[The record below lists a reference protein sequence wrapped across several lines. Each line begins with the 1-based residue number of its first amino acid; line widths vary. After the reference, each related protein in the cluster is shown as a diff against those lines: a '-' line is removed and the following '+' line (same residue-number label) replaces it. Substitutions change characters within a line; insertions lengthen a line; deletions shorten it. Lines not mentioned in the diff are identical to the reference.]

1 MSEINRLLEEAVK
14 RNASDLFVT
23 VGRPATIKID
33 GQLKKMGEVDLT
45 PEDTQR
51 LVGELFEKKG
61 HYDEFVE
68 EGEKDFSISLPGVGR
83 FRVAA
88 YTQRGTLAAAVRI
101 LRFGQP
107 DPQELGIP
115 DTVLDF
121 HKRTK
126 GLILVTGPTGSG
138 KSTTLS
144 AIIDL
149 INQNRS
155 CHILT
160 LEDPIEYLHSHKKS
174 LVDQREIGMDTKDYA
189 KALRSAMRQAPDV
202 IFVGEMRDYETISI
216 ALTAA
221 ETGHLVLSTVHTVG
235 AAKTIDRIIDVFP
248 ANQQQQVRVQ
258 LSTVLHSVVSQQ
270 LIPGDQD
277 GRVAAFEIMI
287 VNAAIRNM
295 IRDGK
300 IPQIDA
306 VIQTGRSQGMVGM
319 DMSLANL
326 VKKGKISRE
335 DALIYCINPE
345 VIHRYLPEQG
355 E

>member
-1 MSEINRLLEEAVK
+1 MSETNLLLEKAVEH
-14 RNASDLFVT
+14 NASDLFLT
-23 VGRPATIKID
+23 VGKPPTVKID
-33 GQLKKMGEVDLT
+33 GRLETLGDKPLL
-45 PEDTQR
+45 PEDTER
-51 LVGELFEKKG
+51 LVKALFEKKR

-88 YTQRGTLAAAVRI
+88 YTQRGTKAAAVRI
-101 LRFGQP
+101 LQFSQP
-107 DPQELGIP
+107 DPEELGIP
-115 DTVLDF
+115 QTVLDF

-144 AIIDL
+144 AIINL
-149 INQNRS
+149 INQNRA

-174 LVDQREIGMDTKDYA
+174 LVDQREIGMDTRDYT

-202 IFVGEMRDYETISI
+202 ILVGEMRDYETISI

-258 LSTVLHSVVSQQ
+258 LSTVLYSVVSQQ
-270 LIPGDQD
+270 LLPSGQD

-319 DMSLANL
+319 DISLANL
-326 VKKGKISRE
+326 VKEGKISRE
-335 DALIYCINPE
+335 DALIYCVNPE
-345 VIHRYLPEQG
+345 VIKRFLPEKV
-355 E
+355 